1 MVVFDAV
8 FGTLNV
14 AFLYAILIWVLV
26 DSLRQSKRGR
36 VPDGCFKRGS
46 MLLTVFTVLSCAV
59 ISVMNM
65 VLAFRQYSSTGVIGF
80 NSVSFALT
88 WVLATVVSFYS
99 VRTRVRE
106 NKRFPLVLVLWWVF
120 CALVDALS
128 LSVRVVEDFEAFDF
142 WFFLSEDNLVASFS
156 LFLLVVLCFNVC
168 SREQSEMEEGLL
180 QNEEECSVEEHGEEA
195 FTNASVWN
203 KLIFRW
209 LNPIFKTG
217 RVKKLELSHI
227 PPVPCSES
235 AENASSMLEGSL
247 RKQKLGE
254 GSLTKALADSIW
266 KSLALNAV
274 LAGIFYI
281 LFSITPSVFVY
292 F

>member
-1 MVVFDAV
+1 MLVFDAV
-8 FGTLNV
+8 LGTLNV

-36 VPDGCFKRGS
+36 VPDGYFKRGP
-46 MLLTVFTVLSCAV
+46 MLLPLFTVLSSAL
-59 ISVMNM
+59 ISVINM
-65 VLAFRQYSSTGVIGF
+65 ALAFRQYSSTRAVGF
-80 NSVSFALT
+80 NSVSLPLT

-106 NKRFPLVLVLWWVF
+106 DKRFPRVLLLWWVF
-120 CALVDALS
+120 SSLVDALS
-128 LSVRVVEDFEAFDF
+128 LSVRLVKDFEAFDL

-156 LFLLVVLCFNVC
+156 LPFLVLLCFNVC
-168 SREQSEMEEGLL
+168 RGEHSDMEEGLL
-180 QNEEECSVEEHGEEA
+180 QMEGECSVEEHDEED

-209 LNPIFKTG
+209 LNPVFRTG

-227 PPVPCSES
+227 PPLPCSES

-254 GSLTKALADSIW
+254 GSLAKALADSIW

-281 LFSITPSVFVY
+281 LFSITTLVFVH